1 MPWSNQGGGGSGGG
15 GGGPW
20 GRGPGGGGG
29 GGGTPP
35 NFDDLIRK
43 GQDRFRGMMPGG
55 MGSARGII
63 IIVLVAIAVW
73 LGTGFYR
80 VQPDEEG
87 VELIFGKWVAST
99 KPGLNYNLPAPI
111 GTVYRPQV
119 TVIHRTEIG
128 FRSRGVPGS
137 GSANQEVSQESLML
151 TGDENIIDIQFV
163 VFWKIDLRP
172 REVVVNGKKKMVQ
185 DGVEKFLFNI
195 RNPERT
201 VKDAAESAMREIIGQ
216 SKFEY
221 ARTQGRAKISI
232 EVQKL
237 LQSILDEFGTGV
249 EVTRIQIQKVDP
261 PGNVLNAFRD
271 VQAARADKERSV
283 NEADAYRNEVVA
295 KAQGSKAGIIASA
308 EAYKRERTA
317 LAEGETSRFDAVYKE
332 YKLQKEVTVRRIYI
346 ATMREV
352 LGRMD
357 KVLIETGKRG
367 TGVVPYLPLSELR
380 RRGGTA
386 TGTAGKGGGQ

>member
-1 MPWSNQGGGGSGGG
+1 MPWSNQGGGGGQ
-15 GGGPW
+15 GPW
-20 GRGPGGGGG
+20 GRGPG

-35 NFDDLIRK
+35 NFDDLLRK

-55 MGSARGII
+55 MGSSRGII
-63 IIVLVAIAVW
+63 IIVLIVIAIW

-99 KPGLNYNLPAPI
+99 KSGLNYNLPAPI
-111 GTVYRPQV
+111 GQVFKPKV
-119 TVIHRTEIG
+119 TVIHRTDIG
-128 FRSRGVPGS
+128 FRVSGTGGR
-137 GSANQEVSQESLML
+137 GSATREVSQESLML

-172 REVVVNGKKKMVQ
+172 REIVVDGKKKTVQ
-185 DGVEKFLFNI
+185 DGVAKFLFNI
-195 RNPERT
+195 RNPART

-216 SKFEY
+216 SEFEF
-221 ARTQGRAKISI
+221 ARTQGRAKIAV

-249 EVTRIQIQKVDP
+249 EVTRVQIQKVDP
-261 PGNVLNAFRD
+261 PGNVLDAFRD
-271 VQAARADKERSV
+271 VQAARADKERSI

-295 KAQGSKAGIIASA
+295 KAQGAKARIIASA
-308 EAYKRERTA
+308 QAYKRERTA
-317 LAEGETSRFDAVYKE
+317 LAEGETSRFDAVYKQ
-332 YKLQKEVTVRRIYI
+332 YKKQKEVTTRRIYLE
-346 ATMREV
+346 TMRQI

-357 KVLIETGKRG
+357 KVLIDTSKGG
-367 TGVVPYLPLSELR
+367 TGVVPYLPLSELK
-380 RRGGTA
+380 RRGTPLGA
-386 TGTAGKGGGQ
+386 AASDAGNANKGGGQ